1 MTQFKR
7 VLELLR
13 ERDATDIVVFG
24 GGIIPEADITEL
36 KQLGVAEIF
45 TPGAAT
51 TEIVD
56 WVRSTL
62 APNVSSPPAK
72 PSLP

>member
-1 MTQFKR
+1 
-7 VLELLR
+7 
-13 ERDATDIVVFG
+13 VFG
-24 GGIIPEADITEL
+24 GGIIPEADIAEL

-62 APNVSSPPAK
+62 APNVSSPLSQK
-72 PSLP
+72 P